1 VWVFYSEEVPKR
13 DDPAVRPRGAR
24 AERAAVVAVAPAA
37 ADPSNKNSIEVTLNC
52 PGQTLTGITIEH
64 NNPSSSRSTAST
76 SSPSR
81 R

>member
-1 VWVFYSEEVPKR
+1 VTIRLSALGVLVLS
-13 DDPAVRPRGAR
+13 
-24 AERAAVVAVAPAA
+24 AAVVAVAPAA

-64 NNPSSSRSTAST
+64 NNASSSRSTAST